1 MQMHPYFATLIIN
14 QRHQEFSEQAAIRRM
29 AAKNGHGGRR
39 RLLSFHRAPRPQL
52 QRPQIPRAKAASPAP
67 CVTP

>member
-14 QRHQEFSEQAAIRRM
+14 QRQQEFSEQATLRRL
-29 AAKNGHGGRR
+29 ARKNGHSRR
-39 RLLSFHRAPRPQL
+39 RLSFHRAPRPQL